1 MVSRKVRRNV
11 LLIVGI
17 LIVILLIVIF
27 SIIYNSPYSI
37 FFNKDNRVTRVDNV
51 NEYYNV
57 QTCVKKFYEYYKSIY
72 YTMNNGYGDAKVASS
87 LENVEY
93 STTKEIY
100 NLLEKRYIEQYGITT
115 NNVSEKLEK
124 CLDGKLQIN
133 DIYRLNRKDDL
144 AMYIVYAQQIDLKTN
159 QIEDF
164 NIMVEIDYG
173 RSTFGVLL
181 NNYITDFGYNDIK
194 ENERCN
200 IELNKIFSNGSI
212 NKFTKADVDQVT
224 YIEDMFEDYR
234 DSMLD
239 NKKRAYSL
247 VSEETKN
254 SKFNTFE
261 SYNDY
266 IKSNIKSIVI
276 MEIKTYKVN
285 EQEKYTDYEYVDTYG
300 NQYTF
305 RVTSPMKYTVIIK

>member
-1 MVSRKVRRNV
+1 MISRKVRRNV

-27 SIIYNSPYSI
+27 SIIYNSPDSI
-37 FFNKDNRVTRVDNV
+37 FFNRNNRVARVDTV
-51 NEYYNV
+51 DEYYNV

-72 YTMNNGYGDAKVASS
+72 YTMDNGYGYTEDVSN
-87 LENVEY
+87 LENVEH
-93 STTKEIY
+93 STAKRIY

-115 NNVSEKLEK
+115 NNISEKLEK

-133 DIYRLNRKDDL
+133 DVYRLNKKDDL
-144 AMYIVYAQQIDLKTN
+144 AMYIVYAQQIDTKTN

-164 NIMVEIDYG
+164 NIMVEIDYS

-194 ENERCN
+194 ENEICN
-200 IELNKIFSNGSI
+200 IELNTIFSNGGM
-212 NKFTKADVDQVT
+212 NKFTRADVDQVE
-224 YIEDMFEDYR
+224 YVEDMFEDYR

-239 NKKRAYSL
+239 NKERAYNL
-247 VSEETKN
+247 LDEETKN

-261 SYNDY
+261 SYNEY
-266 IKSNIKSIVI
+266 IKNNIKSIII

>member
-276 MEIKTYKVN
+276 MEIKTYKVY

-300 NQYTF
+300 NKYTF
-305 RVTSPMKYTVIIK
+305 RVTSPMKYTVIME

>member
-239 NKKRAYSL
+239 NKERAYNL
-247 VSEETKN
+247 LDEETKN

-261 SYNDY
+261 SYNNY
-266 IKSNIKSIVI
+266 IKVKL
-276 MEIKTYKVN
+276 
-285 EQEKYTDYEYVDTYG
+285 
-300 NQYTF
+300 
-305 RVTSPMKYTVIIK
+305 